1 MIPTQLCW
9 KKHSYIF
16 HWIFFMAIVFLVV
29 LQRLG
34 LLPARRGWYFPPY
47 VLYCC
52 HLDWMLL
59 FRIKAARQP
68 GLLHFHTLF
77 RLASDLP
84 YGFLQRS
91 GNTFSS
97 LESCVLSLFYGR
109 LALVQTSLRDD
120 QRWRKEETKRGQ
132 HPELVLAL
140 QKSKVALVE
149 IPNSGIWTGYLRMA
163 LLSAVFHETRLLCTW
178 CCYSVVVWWEVFHTT
193 SLKTQAAQGWWT
205 SLPPLWALGSKLKEV
220 CLGSRNCSILHVWAH
235 VWARARTGDCE
246 PST

>member
-1 MIPTQLCW
+1 
-9 KKHSYIF
+9 
-16 HWIFFMAIVFLVV
+16 MAIVFLVV

-34 LLPARRGWYFPPY
+34 LLPARRGWYFPQY

-68 GLLHFHTLF
+68 GLPFSLPGVHFHTLS

-91 GNTFSS
+91 GNRFSS
-97 LESCVLSLFYGR
+97 LESCMLSLFYGR

-140 QKSKVALVE
+140 QKSKVALVQ

-178 CCYSVVVWWEVFHTT
+178 SCYGSMVGSFSYNVSENPGSTDTVDVPT
-193 SLKTQAAQGWWT
+193 SYLSPG
-205 SLPPLWALGSKLKEV
+205 
-220 CLGSRNCSILHVWAH
+220 I
-235 VWARARTGDCE
+235 
-246 PST
+246 

>member
-1 MIPTQLCW
+1 
-9 KKHSYIF
+9 
-16 HWIFFMAIVFLVV
+16 MAIVFLVV

-34 LLPARRGWYFPPY
+34 LLPARRGWNFPPY

-68 GLLHFHTLF
+68 GLPFSLPGVHFHTLF

-109 LALVQTSLRDD
+109 LALVQHL
-120 QRWRKEETKRGQ
+120 
-132 HPELVLAL
+132 
-140 QKSKVALVE
+140 
-149 IPNSGIWTGYLRMA
+149 
-163 LLSAVFHETRLLCTW
+163 
-178 CCYSVVVWWEVFHTT
+178 
-193 SLKTQAAQGWWT
+193 
-205 SLPPLWALGSKLKEV
+205 
-220 CLGSRNCSILHVWAH
+220 
-235 VWARARTGDCE
+235 
-246 PST
+246 